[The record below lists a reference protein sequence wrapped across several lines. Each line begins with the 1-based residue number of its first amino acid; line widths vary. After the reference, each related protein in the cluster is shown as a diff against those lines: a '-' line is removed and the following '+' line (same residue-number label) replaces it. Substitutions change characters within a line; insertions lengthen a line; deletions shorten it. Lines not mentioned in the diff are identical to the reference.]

1 MESFFKQ
8 VKTDKSLGSRIIVTN
23 NFLRLAAQKTMQLD
37 ESRKRIVSMSLNIIA
52 LIINVIFYVNVN
64 VL

>member
-37 ESRKRIVSMSLNIIA
+37 ESRKRIVSMSLNIIT